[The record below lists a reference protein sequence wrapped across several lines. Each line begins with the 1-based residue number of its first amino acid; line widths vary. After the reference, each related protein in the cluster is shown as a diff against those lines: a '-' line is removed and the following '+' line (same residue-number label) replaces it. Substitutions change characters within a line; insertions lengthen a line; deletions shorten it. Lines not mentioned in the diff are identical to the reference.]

1 MTKDII
7 KAESSKGEQPK
18 VLLDGKKNIKIV
30 IDGIEKEAVYREFR
44 SKKRGYGLYGVVK
57 IDGMPYRISLNLI
70 EFG

>member
-1 MTKDII
+1 MTEKII
-7 KAESSKGEQPK
+7 KSALNTNIEKP
-18 VLLDGKKNIKIV
+18 LLDGKKNIKIV

>member
-1 MTKDII
+1 MVKEII
-7 KAESSKGEQPK
+7 KEDVKP
-18 VLLDGKKNIKIV
+18 LFDGKKNIKII
-30 IDGIEKEAVYREFR
+30 IDGVEKEAVYREFR